1 MELKAIRLFAV
12 LADELHFGKA
22 AKRAGVTQ
30 SVLSVQIKRLE
41 DVLGA
46 VLFKRST
53 REVRL
58 TDVGITF
65 RKEAEGV
72 LKRVDQALRA
82 AKAAAAG
89 GGRLIRIGITSAV
102 EVSKLTDRI
111 AGFRSSN
118 PDIQVLIREL
128 GTIDQE
134 AALTSGDIDI
144 GILHPPLDQ
153 VDLVTEALSI
163 EPFFAVFHPGFF
175 DLGRTA
181 TWPGLLERPLIYY
194 PRRRAPRLF
203 DGLIGFADRMGVTAN
218 IVAEAESFLAAAA
231 MAQAGLGIALLP
243 EQITSLQRGLRVL
256 ALPDDS
262 PLSLTTAY
270 AVHKSSAEDEVINTC
285 LMHLR
290 S

>member
-1 MELKAIRLFAV
+1 MELKAIRLFVV

-41 DVLGA
+41 DLLGA
-46 VLFKRST
+46 ALFKRST

-58 TDVGITF
+58 TDVGTTF
-65 RKEAEGV
+65 RREADGI
-72 LKRVDQALRA
+72 LKRVDQAVRA

-89 GGRLIRIGITSAV
+89 SGRLIRIGITSAV
-102 EVSKLTDRI
+102 EVSTLMDRI
-111 AGFRSSN
+111 AGFRSRH

-134 AALTSGDIDI
+134 AALAGGDIDI
-144 GILHPPLDQ
+144 GLLHPPLDQ
-153 VDLVTEALSI
+153 VDLLTETLSI

-175 DLGRTA
+175 DLGSTV
-181 TWPGLLERPLIYY
+181 TWAGLLERALIFY

-218 IVAEAESFLAAAA
+218 IVTEAESFLAAAA

-243 EQITSLQRGLRVL
+243 GQITPLQRDLKVL

-262 PLSLTTAY
+262 PLSLTTAC
-270 AVHKSSAEDEVINTC
+270 AVHKANADDEVINTC
-285 LMHLR
+285 LRHLR